1 MRRPAGAALVLTI
14 LWLVGCAWYVSANI
28 GWEALS
34 TFLPHELGTFC
45 AGVFASPAFLW
56 LLVAYLRRGA
66 DFDEAVGQI
75 RQGMSRLTYPVDE
88 ATDRVESISEALS
101 RQADMLSAATDKAAE
116 QAALLREV
124 LEDHTSRLK
133 KASANAADRVRE
145 MTAGM
150 RHQLQDLTDACL
162 APAREVAEP
171 IDTPKEESNQ
181 IGGTATV
188 AEERI
193 RAIGDMF
200 HTRSEEL
207 AKTSEAAFEQVSR
220 VGETLQNQRVSLTS
234 ALTEASE
241 KASEVGNVFSRQA

>member
-34 TFLPHELGTFC
+34 TFLPHELGAFC
-45 AGVFASPAFLW
+45 AGVFAPPAFLW

-66 DFDEAVGQI
+66 DFDEAAGQI

-124 LEDHTSRLK
+124 LEDHTSRLGK
-133 KASANAADRVRE
+133 HPTLPAS
-145 MTAGM
+145 G
-150 RHQLQDLTDACL
+150 
-162 APAREVAEP
+162 PARRRRSCAFMRRNSNAHLPMLP
-171 IDTPKEESNQ
+171 I
-181 IGGTATV
+181 
-188 AEERI
+188 
-193 RAIGDMF
+193 
-200 HTRSEEL
+200 
-207 AKTSEAAFEQVSR
+207 
-220 VGETLQNQRVSLTS
+220 
-234 ALTEASE
+234 ASG
-241 KASEVGNVFSRQA
+241 K